1 MRKVLLMFALTLSA
15 CGSLPKSGPQAALYD
30 FGLEDAPAAV
40 VLPSVR
46 LGFVR
51 PAPGLEGS
59 EMRYRLA
66 YKNSAQVLAYTESRW
81 VAPPDRLLQRR
92 MENKLRTVGVAQ
104 CALNVSVETFDQ
116 VFDAPNASRGVVQ
129 LRATLTKGI
138 GRQAV
143 VEATQVATERTAT
156 NPDAQGGVAA
166 LQSASSDAITK
177 LLEWVQAQ
185 GCGEVR

>member
-1 MRKVLLMFALTLSA
+1 MRKVVLLFALTLTA
-15 CGSLPKSGPQAALYD
+15 CGSLPKAGPQAALYD
-30 FGLEDAPAAV
+30 FGLEETPAAV
-40 VLPSVR
+40 VLPNVR

-66 YKNSAQVLAYTESRW
+66 YKNPSQVLAYTESRW

-92 MENKLRTVGVAQ
+92 LENKLRTVGVAQ

-116 VFDAPNASRGVVQ
+116 VFDTPTASRGLVQ
-129 LRATLTKGI
+129 LRATITKGA

-143 VEATQVATERTAT
+143 VEATQVATERAAATA
-156 NPDAQGGVAA
+156 DAQGGVAA
-166 LQSASSDAITK
+166 LQSASGEAITK
-177 LLEWVQAQ
+177 LLEWVQGQ
-185 GCGEVR
+185 GCGEVK